1 MGDAAPV
8 PRWRV
13 LITGIGHLWVY
24 LQTTPLLGLVCT
36 LLAWEIAVWVSNRM
50 RGHVLAN
57 PMLISIILLVT
68 LLLATGTPYSAYFQ
82 GGQYV
87 QFLLGPATVALAVPM
102 YANLARIRRAVPA
115 IAAATL
121 AGALVAA
128 ASAMLIAWWLGASR
142 IVVLS
147 LAPKSVTTPIAM
159 GIAEQ
164 IGGSPALAAVF
175 VLLTGLT
182 AVLIGPAVLRR
193 VGVTDWSARGLAA
206 GTAGHGLATA
216 RILLLNETAGAFGG
230 LAIGLNG
237 IVTAILVPLLASLL

>member
-1 MGDAAPV
+1 M
-8 PRWRV
+8 
-13 LITGIGHLWVY
+13 
-24 LQTTPLLGLVCT
+24 
-36 LLAWEIAVWVSNRM
+36 WVSDRM

-57 PMLISIILLVT
+57 PMLISIVLLVT
-68 LLLATGTPYSAYFQ
+68 LLLVTGTPYAAYFQ

-102 YANLARIRRAVPA
+102 HANLARIRRAAPA
-115 IAAATL
+115 IVTATL
-121 AGALVAA
+121 AGSLVSA
-128 ASAMLIAWWLGASR
+128 ASAILIARWLGASR
-142 IVVLS
+142 TVVLS

-182 AVLIGPAVLRR
+182 AVVIGPAVLRLT
-193 VGVTDWSARGLAA
+193 GVTSWSARGLAS

-237 IVTAILVPLLASLL
+237 IVTALIVPLLVSLL